1 MSKQTSRI
9 RFLYFIGRLLGGIL
23 FKSFLPYNR
32 TMNESEV
39 NTNDLGTKP
48 LEEVKVLEQNTEIEQ
63 APILPVESSDKK
75 QWEKNFS
82 KRWKKPTYT
91 KSEMIGDIDS
101 IRQAQTVITNNMQFL
116 NQRLMTM
123 ENNQKDLI
131 QYINSRIP

>member
-1 MSKQTSRI
+1 
-9 RFLYFIGRLLGGIL
+9 
-23 FKSFLPYNR
+23 
-32 TMNESEV
+32 MNESEV

-48 LEEVKVLEQNTEIEQ
+48 LEGLNISDDYTEIGNP
-63 APILPVESSDKK
+63 PILPVESSDKK

-91 KSEMIGDIDS
+91 KGEMIGDIDS

-116 NQRLMTM
+116 SQRLMTM